1 MYATAMR
8 RPHLAA
14 CTAGA
19 LDGRRLRDV
28 AREERVET
36 WEHPRR
42 RQTFVLGTSAGD
54 APVPVC
60 FATYRFSLH
69 FPVSMTYL
77 TPGIVKLV
85 SAIFVANMHLRV
97 FGAFGVNIRAVSPG
111 GCAAYM
117 GSRLTC

>member
-1 MYATAMR
+1 MR

-14 CTAGA
+14 RTAGA

-69 FPVSMTYL
+69 LPVSITYL
-77 TPGIVKLV
+77 TPGIVIEV
-85 SAIFVANMHLRV
+85 SAMFVARMHLHIPTGITANTFACCAGGRV
-97 FGAFGVNIRAVSPG
+97 A
-111 GCAAYM
+111 
-117 GSRLTC
+117 